1 MEAIQAAIENMPNHQ
16 VTGEEERLLAQ
27 MNSLNRKF
35 THACQQIMLINN
47 NIRKLQCRYERA
59 QRDNQRSFR
68 YCLRMRIATLEQY
81 RLVYYNFL
89 CEQEYSLAGIL
100 RQLSQGGLG
109 GGGGDEEDEDE
120 EEDEE
125 DEEEDMEE
133 DTEEEGGET
142 EEEQ

>member
-1 MEAIQAAIENMPNHQ
+1 MEVQLLRGGALNTECEQLLCDMRILNKKFKVSCNQVVLLNNSIE
-16 VTGEEERLLAQ
+16 
-27 MNSLNRKF
+27 SLQSRYQR
-35 THACQQIMLINN
+35 ACS
-47 NIRKLQCRYERA
+47 R
-59 QRDNQRSFR
+59 NQRSFR

-109 GGGGDEEDEDE
+109 GGGDEEDEEDEEDEDE
-120 EEDEE
+120 EEVEA
-125 DEEEDMEE
+125 MEE